1 MLNKTSDAI
10 FIGKKSLITY
20 VTTIT
25 QLAIMSIITIKAR
38 GFGMGPAV
46 GVPQIEISLKR
57 TSV

>member
-1 MLNKTSDAI
+1 MLNKTSDII

-25 QLAIMSIITIKAR
+25 QLAIMPIITIKAR
-38 GFGMGPAV
+38 GFSMGPV